1 MSIYNILGSTA
12 FKLIAGA
19 LAGATV
25 SYGIYRGVQNAK
37 RMIRNED
44 IANRNTANLKRALA
58 NKARM
63 EELAEAAPEFKS
75 IKEKEKGTEVSMSDE
90 EKTSFVDKMHNLS
103 NGIIEKEIIEEMISM
118 VDLSK
123 EEMIDR
129 CKTGYYNSLVA
140 ITKTIDSQEL
150 MDDTW
155 KILMAKCNNVSDS
168 WYRPSFAE
176 LKEGITHEVL
186 FTKKNPPLKTQP
198 VVIEADE
205 IIVS

>member
-19 LAGATV
+19 VAGATV

-44 IANRNTANLKRALA
+44 VANRNTMNLQRALA

-75 IKEKEKGTEVSMSDE
+75 IKEKEKGPKVSMSDE
-90 EKTSFVDKMHNLS
+90 EKTSFINEMHDLS
-103 NGIIEKEIIEEMISM
+103 NGIIEKDLVEEMISM

-129 CKTGYYNSLVA
+129 CKIGYYNSLVA
-140 ITKTIDSQEL
+140 IAKTIDSQEL

-155 KILMAKCNNVSDS
+155 KILMSKCNGVGDT
-168 WYRPSFAE
+168 WYRPSLAE
-176 LKEGITHEVL
+176 LKEGITQEVI
-186 FTKKNPPLKTQP
+186 FSKKNPPLKTQP
-198 VVIEADE
+198 LEIEADE